1 MSAALTAIRQAGA
14 VSMIS
19 ELNVENPDNMYLIA
33 RSGMVV
39 VLGNSENLD
48 NKLVLASAAI
58 SDLQAQRRDAGTDQC
73 AQRQVCGFSCI
84 AQRTKKVGKLIKN
97 FVIRTLY
104 PLCKRREIVYN
115 IRYYGYVAVLG
126 PRAHDKAGDGGK

>member
-1 MSAALTAIRQAGA
+1 
-14 VSMIS
+14 MIS

-58 SDLQAQRRDAGTDQC
+58 SDFAM
-73 AQRQVCGFSCI
+73 
-84 AQRTKKVGKLIKN
+84 
-97 FVIRTLY
+97 
-104 PLCKRREIVYN
+104 
-115 IRYYGYVAVLG
+115 
-126 PRAHDKAGDGGK
+126 RAA

>member
-1 MSAALTAIRQAGA
+1 MGSAIVTDVKGQVEAMSAALTAIRQAGA

-58 SDLQAQRRDAGTDQC
+58 SDLQARGVTQGQINVR
-73 AQRQVCGFSCI
+73 S
-84 AQRTKKVGKLIKN
+84 GKYAD
-97 FVIRTLY
+97 F
-104 PLCKRREIVYN
+104 
-115 IRYYGYVAVLG
+115 
-126 PRAHDKAGDGGK
+126 RA